1 MTDEIPDDLRLA
13 LDQLDP
19 EDADEALQD
28 YLNASPDEQADMLAF
43 IRSTVLLEGRLDR
56 ARQEALKQFDGV
68 PTAADL
74 EGWLAL

>member
-1 MTDEIPDDLRLA
+1 
-13 LDQLDP
+13 
-19 EDADEALQD
+19 
-28 YLNASPDEQADMLAF
+28 MLAF